1 MYGAPSGG
9 YSGAPS
15 RSDPS
20 GMGMGG
26 GGGGAYS
33 SGGYGAA
40 SGGSYSNP
48 PPAPAYLGGEFDF
61 DVYPAGRGLHS
72 STIQLNVSR
81 FCRKSTS

>member
-1 MYGAPSGG
+1 
-9 YSGAPS
+9 
-15 RSDPS
+15 
-20 GMGMGG
+20 MGMGG

-61 DVYPAGRGLHS
+61 DVYPAGPAPDPGTP
-72 STIQLNVSR
+72 STEYMERAKSFAERIQVWSINLKHVLN
-81 FCRKSTS
+81 